1 MIRLPNLAPTDGE
14 LYLLAR
20 FIAADEAMALH
31 RSLQRSLAWQPEW
44 IVIAGKRIQV
54 PRLICWYGDADAI
67 YSYSGTRHDPL
78 PWTPELLALKTRI
91 EQGTGHVFNS
101 VLGNYYRTG
110 QDSMGWHADKE
121 RELGP
126 NPAIASL
133 SVGATRRFL
142 LRHNRTRQTVS
153 LELENGSLLVMQGSL
168 QHYWRHCVPKDAA
181 GTDSRINLTFRRILD
196 T

>member
-1 MIRLPNLAPTDGE
+1 MIRLPNLAPNDGE
-14 LYLLAR
+14 LYLVER
-20 FIAADEAMALH
+20 FIAADEARALH
-31 RSLQRSLAWQPEW
+31 DSLQQTLAWQPEW

-54 PRLICWYGDADAI
+54 PRLISWYGDADAV
-67 YSYSGTRHDPL
+67 YRYSGARHDPL
-78 PWTPELLALKTRI
+78 PWTQDLLALKTRI
-91 EQGTGHVFNS
+91 EQRTGHVFNS

-133 SVGATRRFL
+133 SLGAMRRFL
-142 LRHNRTRQTVS
+142 LRHNRTRETVS

-168 QHYWRHCVPKDAA
+168 QHHWRHCIPKDVA
-181 GTDSRINLTFRRILD
+181 GTDSRINLTFRRIVD